1 MAHISMGMRASHF
14 VATTLSSRR
23 PAAIATARPTRLAPP
38 AAPQKLC
45 RSFQPDNG
53 IRLLFKKPAGPRS
66 IASRQVD
73 TYESTSVKISST
85 SARELAP
92 SGVCSGRGLGRKH
105 GQRGSYVEVRCHLCY
120 QDGGQLLKG
129 VHCRRLGWISFW
141 GQLALSIVSATIL
154 SFAVSSSMQASWEH
168 LDLVETR
175 YHA

>member
-66 IASRQVD
+66 IASRQVN

-105 GQRGSYVEVRCHLCY
+105 GQRGSYFEVRCHNHLLSGRRPAAKRCTL
-120 QDGGQLLKG
+120 QASRLDQLLGSACSVNSICNHFVICSIILYAGK
-129 VHCRRLGWISFW
+129 LG
-141 GQLALSIVSATIL
+141 TP
-154 SFAVSSSMQASWEH
+154 
-168 LDLVETR
+168 
-175 YHA
+175 